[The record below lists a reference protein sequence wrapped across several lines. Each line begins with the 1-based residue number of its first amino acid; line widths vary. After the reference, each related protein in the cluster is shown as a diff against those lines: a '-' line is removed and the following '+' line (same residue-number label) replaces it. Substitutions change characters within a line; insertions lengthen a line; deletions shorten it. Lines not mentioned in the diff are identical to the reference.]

1 MLKSHSYFVRSM
13 YLLELSLIELLM
25 TILIIAITI
34 IVCVPHIH
42 IAAKFLQPYSEV
54 TTLVSAVRNETA
66 IYYAQQGQL
75 PTETEQLATFRTEGK
90 YTDNIRLQ
98 QGIVIVQMKSETP
111 PENSTKSIQLAF
123 QAALSNDS
131 TMPFLMWQCGIDNNV
146 TIIPNQYLPHYC
158 R

>member
-1 MLKSHSYFVRSM
+1 MLKSASYFVRSM
-13 YLLELSLIELLM
+13 YLLELSFIELLM
-25 TILIIAITI
+25 AILIIAITI
-34 IVCVPHIH
+34 TTSIPYIYTAIH
-42 IAAKFLQPYSEV
+42 RSQIFSEV
-54 TTLVSAVRNETA
+54 TMLVSAVRNETA

-75 PTETEQLATFRTEGK
+75 PTETKQLATFKTEGK

-98 QGIVIVQMKSETP
+98 QGMVIVQMKSETP
-111 PENSTKSIQLAF
+111 PENSTKSIQLTF

-131 TMPFLMWQCGIDNNV
+131 AMPFLMWQCGIDNNV